1 MVQKILLSD
10 VLPSHSGK
18 IWLKTCGK
26 VSNLVWIFD
35 NALWRELGVSMNVE
49 IGERSTRLGR
59 SADIVAGL
67 SDFFPVSMTF

>member
-1 MVQKILLSD
+1 M
-10 VLPSHSGK
+10 
-18 IWLKTCGK
+18 
-26 VSNLVWIFD
+26 VWIFD

>member
-1 MVQKILLSD
+1 MEMETDDNHATMRESFGLVQKILLSD

-35 NALWRELGVSMNVE
+35 NGLWRELGVSLPCPPAVRKKA
-49 IGERSTRLGR
+49 GTRS
-59 SADIVAGL
+59 
-67 SDFFPVSMTF
+67 